1 MLVQA
6 GISSLPTISKNF
18 VLSMFFSLLSS
29 FSCTHGYTVTEP
41 CFSWLL

>member
-6 GISSLPTISKNF
+6 GTSSVPTISQNF
-18 VLSMFFSLLSS
+18 VLGMFFSLLSI
-29 FSCTHGYTVTEP
+29 FSCTHGYTVMEP